1 MVKPV
6 AETHANAI
14 LGDSLT
20 DPTRLNTP
28 TGLGWIV
35 VEYPTIA
42 VVDDLE
48 MIFDPDYRKPLNN
61 ATGIVGDL
69 A

>member
-1 MVKPV
+1 
-6 AETHANAI
+6 
-14 LGDSLT
+14 
-20 DPTRLNTP
+20 LNTP